1 MSGPA
6 TNPSPA
12 PAPGHLF
19 AYGTLLPGEPR
30 WHFLQPYVVDDGV
43 ADAVVGMLFDTG
55 EGYPAAVFDA
65 TAGAPTAILGRVFEL
80 VVDRL
85 DDALAVLDD
94 VEGAVGG
101 MYHRVE
107 QVTVTGRAVWTYQYG
122 GGLAL
127 RPIIS
132 GSWFD
137 RG

>member
-6 TNPSPA
+6 TNRA
-12 PAPGHLF
+12 GVPAPGHLF

-30 WHFLQPYVVDDGV
+30 WHFLQPYVVDEGV
-43 ADAVVGMLFDTG
+43 ADAVVGALFDTG

-65 TAGAPTAILGRVFEL
+65 AAGAPALILGRVFEL

-85 DDALAVLDD
+85 DEALAALDE

-101 MYHRVE
+101 LYHRIE
-107 QVTVTGRAVWTYQYG
+107 QVTVAGRAVWTYQYG
-122 GGLAL
+122 GGLVL
-127 RPIIS
+127 RPISS
-132 GSWFD
+132 GSWID